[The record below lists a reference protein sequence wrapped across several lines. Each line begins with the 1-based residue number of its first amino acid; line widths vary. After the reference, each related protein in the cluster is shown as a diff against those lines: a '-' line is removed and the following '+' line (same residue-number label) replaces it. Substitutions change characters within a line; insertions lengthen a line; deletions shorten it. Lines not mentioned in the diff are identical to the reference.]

1 MAFVCTIL
9 MMIGSVL
16 MLGGKGSGMALTGV
30 GFAVLMITAVWMCF
44 DSQAGENKYGP
55 NPKQI
60 AAPVESAAPA
70 AAAEPS
76 EPETPKA
83 E

>member
-1 MAFVCTIL
+1 MG
-9 MMIGSVL
+9 IGSVL
-16 MLGGKGSGMALTGV
+16 MLGGKGSGLTLAIAGALV
-30 GFAVLMITAVWMCF
+30 ALISVVWMIVWLCF

-60 AAPVESAAPA
+60 AAPVESAVPA

>member
-1 MAFVCTIL
+1 
-9 MMIGSVL
+9 
-16 MLGGKGSGMALTGV
+16 MLIRCAALNVFT
-30 GFAVLMITAVWMCF
+30 
-44 DSQAGENKYGP
+44 QAGENKYGP